1 MSTILMPR
9 LSDTMETGVVVTWH
23 KQTGDMVEAGEILAD
38 IETDKA
44 VMEYEAYE
52 SGVLGRILVAEG
64 EEAAIGQPI
73 AVLGDEDIE
82 GDAATPD
89 AAAMSRSSTPAAQ
102 SSPVADAAQPSV
114 ADAAQPSDA
123 VPASGPAIERM
134 PASPLARRDAVE
146 LGVDLTQVA
155 GTGPGGRI
163 IRADVRAAAETLQ
176 PTETAES
183 APAVSQELSPG
194 EEVPLSLLR
203 RTSGKRLAD
212 SARTAPHFYLTA
224 SADLENL
231 VDLRFELNAQ
241 LTEAGRQKVSIND
254 LVIRACALTLRQH
267 PDVNSSLSGDNL
279 LRHHDINVGV
289 AVAIYDGL
297 LVPVIR
303 NADHKSVGV
312 IAEESASLAVRARE
326 RQLTSDEMAGGTFTI
341 SNLGMYGVEQ
351 FTAIIN
357 PPQAAILAVGA
368 SRREAVVLDDGSL
381 AARTRM
387 RYTLS
392 ADHRILNGADGASF
406 LADLT
411 KLLENPWLII
421 A

>member
-23 KQTGDMVEAGEILAD
+23 KQTGEMVEAGEILAD

-73 AVLGDEDIE
+73 AVLGDEDPE
-82 GDAATPD
+82 DDAATPD
-89 AAAMSRSSTPAAQ
+89 EAATSRSSAPTPTPAAQ
-102 SSPVADAAQPSV
+102 SGPVTDAAKPSV
-114 ADAAQPSDA
+114 A
-123 VPASGPAIERM
+123 GPAIERM

-146 LGVDLTQVA
+146 LGVDLTQIA

-183 APAVSQELSPG
+183 APAVSQDLSPG

-203 RTSGKRLAD
+203 RRSGKRLAD
-212 SARTAPHFYLTA
+212 SVRTAPHFYLTA

-279 LRHHDINVGV
+279 LRHHDINIGV

-392 ADHRILNGADGASF
+392 ADHRILNGADGARF

>member
-73 AVLGDEDIE
+73 AVLGDEDPE
-82 GDAATPD
+82 DDAATPD
-89 AAAMSRSSTPAAQ
+89 EAAASRSSAPDAQ
-102 SSPVADAAQPSV
+102 SSPVADAAQSFV
-114 ADAAQPSDA
+114 A
-123 VPASGPAIERM
+123 VPVSGPAIERM

-183 APAVSQELSPG
+183 APAVSQDVNPG

-279 LRHHDINVGV
+279 LRHHDINIGV

-326 RQLTSDEMAGGTFTI
+326 RQLTTDEMAGGTFTI

-392 ADHRILNGADGASF
+392 ADHRILNGADGARF

>member
-1 MSTILMPR
+1 
-9 LSDTMETGVVVTWH
+9 
-23 KQTGDMVEAGEILAD
+23 
-38 IETDKA
+38 
-44 VMEYEAYE
+44 
-52 SGVLGRILVAEG
+52 
-64 EEAAIGQPI
+64 
-73 AVLGDEDIE
+73 
-82 GDAATPD
+82 
-89 AAAMSRSSTPAAQ
+89 
-102 SSPVADAAQPSV
+102 
-114 ADAAQPSDA
+114 
-123 VPASGPAIERM
+123 M

-176 PTETAES
+176 STETAES
-183 APAVSQELSPG
+183 APAVSQEQSPG
-194 EEVPLSLLR
+194 DEVPLSLLR

-212 SARTAPHFYLTA
+212 SVRTAPHFYLTA

-241 LTEAGRQKVSIND
+241 LTQAGRQKVSIND
-254 LVIRACALTLRQH
+254 LVIRACALTLRHH

-279 LRHHDINVGV
+279 LRHQDINVGV
-289 AVAIYDGL
+289 AVAVDDGL
-297 LVPVIR
+297 LVPVLR
-303 NADHKSVGV
+303 NADHKSVGA
-312 IAEESASLAVRARE
+312 IAEESATLAVRARA
-326 RQLTSDEMAGGTFTI
+326 RQLTTDEMAGGTFTI

-357 PPQAAILAVGA
+357 PPQAAILAVGT

-392 ADHRILNGADGASF
+392 ADHRILNGADGARF

>member
-1 MSTILMPR
+1 MPR

-23 KQTGDMVEAGEILAD
+23 KQTGEMVEAGEILAD

-73 AVLGDEDIE
+73 AVIGDEE
-82 GDAATPD
+82 DADD
-89 AAAMSRSSTPAAQ
+89 AAAPDEAAESQASASPPPAQ
-102 SSPVADAAQPSV
+102 SGTVD
-114 ADAAQPSDA
+114 DA
-123 VPASGPAIERM
+123 VQTSVVVPAMERM
-134 PASPLARRDAVE
+134 PASPLARRDAAE
-146 LGVDLTQVA
+146 LGVDLTQVV
-155 GTGPGGRI
+155 GTGPGERI
-163 IRADVRAAAETLQ
+163 IRADVRAAAQATPAEPET
-176 PTETAES
+176 PVA
-183 APAVSQELSPG
+183 QEQNDG

-267 PDVNSSLSGDNL
+267 PDVNSSLSGHNL
-279 LRHHDINVGV
+279 LRHHDINIGV
-289 AVAIYDGL
+289 AVAIDDGL

-312 IAEESASLAVRARE
+312 IAEESAALAVRARQ
-326 RQLTSDEMAGGTFTI
+326 RQLTTDEMAGGTFTI

-392 ADHRILNGADGASF
+392 ADHRILNGADGARF

-411 KLLENPWLII
+411 HLLEHPWLII

>member
-1 MSTILMPR
+1 MPR

-23 KQTGDMVEAGEILAD
+23 KQTGEMVEAGEILAD

-73 AVLGDEDIE
+73 AVISEED
-82 GDAATPD
+82 D
-89 AAAMSRSSTPAAQ
+89 AAAPDEAAASQAPTPTPLAQAAAPP
-102 SSPVADAAQPSV
+102 SPVAV
-114 ADAAQPSDA
+114 T
-123 VPASGPAIERM
+123 ASGAAMERM

-163 IRADVRAAAETLQ
+163 IRADVRAAAQAMPAEPETTVTQ
-176 PTETAES
+176 A
-183 APAVSQELSPG
+183 QNDG
-194 EEVPLSLLR
+194 EEMPLSLLR

-231 VDLRFELNAQ
+231 VDLRFEINAQ

-254 LVIRACALTLRQH
+254 LVIRACALTLRRH
-267 PDVNSSLSGDNL
+267 PDVNSSLSGDNV
-279 LRHHDINVGV
+279 LRHHDINLGV
-289 AVAIYDGL
+289 AVAIDDGL

-312 IAEESASLAVRARE
+312 IAEESAALAVRARE
-326 RQLTSDEMAGGTFTI
+326 RQLTTDEMAGGTFTI

-357 PPQAAILAVGA
+357 PPQAAILAVGV

-392 ADHRILNGADGASF
+392 ADHRILNGADGARF

-411 KLLENPWLII
+411 HLLEHPWLII